1 MSVYHYDNA
10 RVARRLVGL
19 ILVIIGVVLMTL
31 LYYVKISA
39 QSAKSEMRSLEVQIE
54 KEERALQVLRAELAF
69 LENPARLQELAREH
83 LGLEATEVDRIITSK
98 DVSQKFERL
107 LPVQSGHIQAQDQGG
122 TR

>member
-39 QSAKSEMRSLEVQIE
+39 QSAKSEMRRLEVQIE
-54 KEERALQVLRAELAF
+54 KEERALNVLRAELAF

-107 LPVQSGHIQAQDQGG
+107 LPVQSGHILAQDQGG
-122 TR
+122 AR